1 MKPINNET
9 ITTLTNL
16 NIDFYNVIEVLN
28 NIRDTKQEN
37 IYRDTIWEI
46 TKRIRDIVGSPNSR
60 KN

>member
-1 MKPINNET
+1 MKPIDNET

-16 NIDFYNVIEVLN
+16 NIDLDNVIQVLN
-28 NIRDTKQEN
+28 NIRNTKQEN

>member
-1 MKPINNET
+1 MKPIDNET

-16 NIDFYNVIEVLN
+16 NIDLDNVIQVLN
-28 NIRDTKQEN
+28 NIKNTKQEN

>member
-16 NIDFYNVIEVLN
+16 NIDLDNVIQVLN
-28 NIRDTKQEN
+28 NIRNTKQEN

>member
-1 MKPINNET
+1 MKPIDNET

-16 NIDFYNVIEVLN
+16 NIDLNNVIEVLN
-28 NIRDTKQEN
+28 NIRNTKQEN
-37 IYRDTIWEI
+37 IYRDVIWEI

>member
-1 MKPINNET
+1 MKPIDNET

-16 NIDFYNVIEVLN
+16 NIDLDNVIQVLN
-28 NIRDTKQEN
+28 NIKNTKQEN

-46 TKRIRDIVGSPNSR
+46 TKRIRDIIGSPNSR

>member
-1 MKPINNET
+1 MKPIDNET

-16 NIDFYNVIEVLN
+16 NIDLDNVIQVLN
-28 NIRDTKQEN
+28 NIRSTKQEN

>member
-16 NIDFYNVIEVLN
+16 NIDLDNVIQILN
-28 NIRDTKQEN
+28 NIRNTKQEN

>member
-16 NIDFYNVIEVLN
+16 NIDLDNVIQVLN
-28 NIRDTKQEN
+28 NIRNTKQEN

-46 TKRIRDIVGSPNSR
+46 TKQIRDIVGSPNSR

>member
-1 MKPINNET
+1 MKPIDNET

-16 NIDFYNVIEVLN
+16 NIDLNNVIEVLN
-28 NIRDTKQEN
+28 NIRNTKQEN